1 MLGRAAVATAVE
13 IVTGSVVS
21 VTYFPESC
29 PYKAFAFASE
39 NPICCRILTT
49 IPISIRLVM
58 LNTAV
63 PAMMGHAVCKT
74 LPISSRFDS
83 S

>member
-29 PYKAFAFASE
+29 PYKAFASISE
-39 NPICCRILTT
+39 KPVFCRIFTT
-49 IPISIRLVM
+49 ILISIKFVM

-74 LPISSRFDS
+74 LPISSRFVS